1 MNDREQGAIH
11 GSAEGTSDDELV
23 LAAARRAARHDPR
36 ARGRT
41 PIWTLLEH
49 LDIPRRSGRARAIR
63 AQLLALERHGLLERG
78 SARGV
83 PMWALTRAGARRLG
97 RVESRGGPIALPES
111 PQHRAWRNARDAG
124 GQELGRFAAGL
135 RATLAEAQQML
146 EGDGESPL
154 PSDAWL
160 ELSARLARE
169 CRLLASA
176 RHCSSEWPE
185 PDEQRADV
193 DALSGPGDELLDHD
207 RLRALRALRTG
218 RRNIRLWRERG

>member
-1 MNDREQGAIH
+1 MTDREKGAIH
-11 GSAEGTSDDELV
+11 GSAEGTSDELV
-23 LAAARRAARHDPR
+23 LAAVRRAALHDPR

-49 LDIPRRSGRARAIR
+49 LDIPRRSSRARAIR
-63 AQLLALERHGLLERG
+63 AQLPALERHGLLERG

-83 PMWALTRAGARRLG
+83 PMWALTRAGARKLG
-97 RVESRGGPIALPES
+97 RAERNSEPIALPES
-111 PQHRAWRNARDAG
+111 PQHRAWRHARDAG
-124 GQELGRFAAGL
+124 GQEVGRFAGGL
-135 RATLAEAQQML
+135 RATLSEAQQML
-146 EGDGESPL
+146 EGDREAPL

-176 RHCSSEWPE
+176 RHCACEWPE
-185 PDEQRADV
+185 PDERRADF

-218 RRNIRLWRERG
+218 RRNIRLWREPG